1 MEPNTRTLDCIGEE
15 ETVRVASLEM
25 QGTIRSRLMDL
36 GVIPG
41 ALVTCVH
48 AGGGIAA
55 YRICGAVI
63 ALRSTDA
70 QHILITNTPP
80 VH

>member
-1 MEPNTRTLDCIGEE
+1 MEPKNRTLDSIGAG
-15 ETVRVASLEM
+15 ETARVTSLQM
-25 QGTIRSRLMDL
+25 CGTIRSRLMDI
-36 GVIPG
+36 GMISG

-48 AGGGIAA
+48 TGRGIAA

-70 QHILITNTPP
+70 KRILIETKPP
-80 VH
+80 V